1 MTEAEIDQLAVV
13 KASLEMM
20 IMETEEIH
28 EYFADLV
35 EKLDELDALKPEDR
49 RSKFENLVEMGAF
62 KFNGLDIRRFSRAQ
76 TVGPLS
82 PPLFFSRTRRR
93 LKNTTLMVEEF
104 RKRELFSEADRLLE
118 EIEMLSSTIVNENDH
133 QEVMSFKENVEALR
147 DSDDFQKYVQA
158 RNSFVHKDT
167 DLKSDTELIAAKETV
182 EEGEE
187 MLQQR
192 SDELAGLSEQ
202 LESGEA
208 STQEI
213 GNLLD
218 KMSFDKS

>member
-1 MTEAEIDQLAVV
+1 MAEVEIDQLAAV
-13 KASLEMM
+13 KASLELMVS
-20 IMETEEIH
+20 ETEEIH
-28 EYFADLV
+28 EYFVDLI
-35 EKLDELDALKPEDR
+35 EKLDELDALEPGER
-49 RSKFENLVEMGAF
+49 RSKFQNLLEMGAF
-62 KFNGLDIRRFSRAQ
+62 KFNGLDIRRFSRTQ
-76 TVGPLS
+76 TAGPLP

-104 RKRELFSEADRLLE
+104 RKRELFSEAGRLLE

-147 DSDDFQKYVQA
+147 DSDDFQKYVKA

-167 DLKSDTELIAAKETV
+167 DLRTDTEIIAAKETV

-192 SDELAGLSEQ
+192 SEELAGLTEQ
-202 LESGEA
+202 LESGKA
-208 STQEI
+208 STQDI
-213 GNLLD
+213 GNILD
-218 KMSFDKS
+218 KMSFDKT

>member
-1 MTEAEIDQLAVV
+1 MTEAEIDQVATV
-13 KASLEMM
+13 KATLELM
-20 IMETEEIH
+20 ISETEEIH
-28 EYFADLV
+28 EYFSDLV
-35 EKLDELDALKPEDR
+35 EKLNEMEALKPEER
-49 RSKFENLVEMGAF
+49 RSKFKTLVEMGAF
-62 KFNGLDIRRFSRAQ
+62 KFNGLDIRRFSRAK
-76 TVGPLS
+76 TAGPLS

-104 RKRELFSEADRLLE
+104 RKRELFGEAGRLLE

-147 DSDDFQKYVQA
+147 DSDDFQKYVKA
-158 RNSFVHKDT
+158 RNSFIHKDT
-167 DLKSDTELIAAKETV
+167 DLKTDTELIAAKETV

-192 SDELAGLSEQ
+192 NDELAGLSEQ
-202 LESGEA
+202 LESGE
-208 STQEI
+208 SSIQDV
-213 GNLLD
+213 GNILD

>member
-1 MTEAEIDQLAVV
+1 MMEAEIDQLAAV
-13 KASLEMM
+13 KASLELM
-20 IMETEEIH
+20 IIETEEIH
-28 EYFADLV
+28 EYFSDLV
-35 EKLDELDALKPEDR
+35 EKLDELEALEPDER
-49 RSKFENLVEMGAF
+49 RGKFQTLVEMGAF

-76 TVGPLS
+76 TSGPLS

-104 RKRELFSEADRLLE
+104 RKRELFSEADRLLD

-147 DSDDFQKYVQA
+147 DSDDFQKYVKA

-167 DLKSDTELIAAKETV
+167 DLKTDTELIAAKETV

-192 SDELAGLSEQ
+192 GEELTGLSEQ
-202 LESGEA
+202 LESGKSSVED
-208 STQEI
+208 I
-213 GNLLD
+213 GNVLD
-218 KMSFDKS
+218 KMSFDKT

>member
-1 MTEAEIDQLAVV
+1 MTEAEIDQVATV
-13 KASLEMM
+13 KATLELM
-20 IMETEEIH
+20 ISETEEIH
-28 EYFADLV
+28 EYFSDLV
-35 EKLDELDALKPEDR
+35 EKLNEMEALKPEER
-49 RSKFENLVEMGAF
+49 RSKFKTLVEMGAF
-62 KFNGLDIRRFSRAQ
+62 KFNGLDIRRFSRAK
-76 TVGPLS
+76 TAGPLS

-104 RKRELFSEADRLLE
+104 RKRELFGEAGQLLE

-147 DSDDFQKYVQA
+147 DSDDFQKYVKA
-158 RNSFVHKDT
+158 RNSFIHKDT
-167 DLKSDTELIAAKETV
+167 DLKTDTELIAAKETV

-192 SDELAGLSEQ
+192 NDELAGLSEQ

-208 STQEI
+208 STQDV
-213 GNLLD
+213 GNILD